1 MAGWQFHPSFLQ
13 SCHSAILQFMDLSLS
28 GKIAIV
34 TGSSKGLGLASAR
47 ALVQEGCR
55 VTICARG
62 EASLNEAAADL
73 RTIARQPSDVLPV
86 TADVSTATG
95 VEQIVGR
102 TVETFG
108 GLDIL
113 VNNVGLAKGSDI
125 VGTTDAEWQ
134 EAFDQTLFPAVRASR
149 LAVPHMRQRGGG
161 AIVMIASIW
170 GRESG
175 GRMTYNAVKAAEISL
190 AKAMAL
196 QLAKDNIRVNS
207 VAPGSIRFPG
217 GSWDRRVQ
225 DDPKGM
231 AEFVKRELPFGRFG
245 RPEEVGA
252 VVAFLVSPRAS
263 WISGA
268 SVPVDGCQSRSLI

>member
-1 MAGWQFHPSFLQ
+1 VDLQ
-13 SCHSAILQFMDLSLS
+13 LT

-34 TGSSKGLGLASAR
+34 TGSSKGLGLACAR
-47 ALVQEGCR
+47 ALVEEGCR

-62 EASLNEAAADL
+62 DAGLNAAATEL
-73 RTIARQPSDVLPV
+73 RTITGDSAVHAVKVDVA
-86 TADVSTATG
+86 TAAG
-95 VEQIVGR
+95 VEQIVAE
-102 TVETFG
+102 TVQTFG

-125 VGTTDAEWQ
+125 VQTTDAEWQ
-134 EAFDQTLFPAVRASR
+134 EALDQTLFPAVRASR
-149 LAVPHMRQRGGG
+149 LAVPQMRKRGGG
-161 AIVMIASIW
+161 SIVMIASIW

-190 AKAMAL
+190 AKAMAQ
-196 QLAKDNIRVNS
+196 QLARDNIRVNS
-207 VAPGSIRFPG
+207 VAPGSIRFAG
-217 GSWDRRVQ
+217 GSWDRRVKE
-225 DDPKGM
+225 DPEGM
-231 AEFVKRELPFGRFG
+231 ADFVLRELPFGRFG

>member
-1 MAGWQFHPSFLQ
+1 
-13 SCHSAILQFMDLSLS
+13 MDLDLKD
-28 GKIAIV
+28 KIAVV

-47 ALVQEGCR
+47 ALLDEGCR

-62 EASLNEAAADL
+62 EAALAEAAAGLKAAAGRDGPGRVLAVSADL
-73 RTIARQPSDVLPV
+73 A
-86 TADVSTATG
+86 TAAG
-95 VEQIVGR
+95 VETVLAR

-113 VNNVGLAKGSDI
+113 VNNIGLAKGAGI
-125 VGTTDAEWQ
+125 VDTTDAEWQ
-134 EAFDQTLFPAVRASR
+134 AAFDQTLFPAVRASR
-149 LAVPHMRQRGGG
+149 LAVPLMRKRGGG
-161 AIVMIASIW
+161 SILMIASIW

-190 AKAMAL
+190 AKAMAQ

-207 VAPGSIRFPG
+207 IAPGAIRFPG

-225 DDPKGM
+225 EAPEEM
-231 AEFVKRELPFGRFG
+231 AAFVRSELPFGRFG

-252 VVAFLVSPRAS
+252 VVAFLASARAS

-268 SVPVDGCQSRSLI
+268 SVTVDGCQSRSLI

>member
-1 MAGWQFHPSFLQ
+1 
-13 SCHSAILQFMDLSLS
+13 MDLQLS
-28 GKIAIV
+28 GKIAVV

-47 ALVQEGCR
+47 ALVEEGCC

-62 EASLNEAAADL
+62 EAALGEAVAGLKVAVGANGPARVLAVAADL
-73 RTIARQPSDVLPV
+73 A
-86 TADVSTATG
+86 TADG
-95 VEQIVGR
+95 VEAVIAR

-113 VNNVGLAKGSDI
+113 VNNIGLAKGAGIVDTSDA
-125 VGTTDAEWQ
+125 DWQ
-134 EAFDQTLFPAVRASR
+134 AAFDQTLFPAVRASR
-149 LAVPHMRQRGGG
+149 LAVPLMRKRGGG
-161 AIVMIASIW
+161 AILMIASIW

-190 AKAMAL
+190 AKAMAQ

-207 VAPGSIRFPG
+207 IAPGSIRFPG

-225 DDPKGM
+225 EAPEEM
-231 AEFVKRELPFGRFG
+231 AAFVRSELPFGRFG

-252 VVAFLVSPRAS
+252 VVAFLASARAS

-268 SVPVDGCQSRSLI
+268 SVTVDGCQSRSLI

>member
-1 MAGWQFHPSFLQ
+1 
-13 SCHSAILQFMDLSLS
+13 MDLGLT

-34 TGSSKGLGLASAR
+34 TGSSRGLGFACAR
-47 ALVQEGCR
+47 ALIDEGCR

-62 EASLNEAAADL
+62 RDRLDEAARELGKNA
-73 RTIARQPSDVLPV
+73 LPIV
-86 TADVSTATG
+86 ADVSQAAG
-95 VEQIVGR
+95 VERVVNG
-102 TVETFG
+102 TVEAFG

-113 VNNVGLAKGSDI
+113 VNNVGLARGSTI
-125 VGTTDAEWQ
+125 VDTTDTEWM
-134 EAFDQTLFPAVRASR
+134 EAVDQTLLPAIRASR
-149 LAVPHMRQRGGG
+149 LAVPHLRRRGAG

-190 AKAMAL
+190 AKSMAQ
-196 QLAKDNIRVNS
+196 QLAPDNIRVNS
-207 VAPGSIRFPG
+207 VAPGSILFAG
-217 GSWDRRVQ
+217 GSWARRQQ
-225 DDPKGM
+225 DDPAGI
-231 AEFVKRELPFGRFG
+231 AEFIRRELPFGRFG

>member
-1 MAGWQFHPSFLQ
+1 MHLGLT
-13 SCHSAILQFMDLSLS
+13 D
-28 GKIAIV
+28 KIAIV
-34 TGSSKGLGLASAR
+34 TGSTRGLGFASAK
-47 ALVQEGCR
+47 ALLSEGCN

-62 EASLNEAAADL
+62 EEGLASAVADL
-73 RTIARQPSDVLPV
+73 RASVEGGAGRLLAIQADLSTDKGV
-86 TADVSTATG
+86 ADV
-95 VEQIVGR
+95 ILR

-113 VNNVGLAKGSDI
+113 VNNVGLAKGAGI
-125 VGTTDAEWQ
+125 VDTTDREWQ
-134 EAFDQTLFPAVRASR
+134 EAFDQTLFPAIRASR
-149 LAVPHMRQRGGG
+149 MAVPHMRKRGGG

-190 AKAMAL
+190 AKAMAQ
-196 QLAKDNIRVNS
+196 QLATDNIRVNS

-217 GSWDRRVQ
+217 GSWDRRVHE
-225 DDPKGM
+225 DPDGM
-231 AEFVKRELPFGRFG
+231 AEFVKREIPFGRFG

>member
-1 MAGWQFHPSFLQ
+1 
-13 SCHSAILQFMDLSLS
+13 MDLGLA

-34 TGSSKGLGLASAR
+34 TGSTRGLGLAIATE
-47 ALVQEGCR
+47 LVQEGCQ

-62 EASLNEAAADL
+62 ETGIADAVEHL
-73 RTIARQPSDVLPV
+73 RTLPGGAERVLAV
-86 TADVSTATG
+86 QADVSTDKG
-95 VEQIVGR
+95 VADVILR

-125 VGTTDAEWQ
+125 VNTTDAEWQ

-149 LAVPHMRQRGGG
+149 MAVPQMRKRGGG
-161 AIVMIASIW
+161 SIVMIASIW

-190 AKAMAL
+190 AKAMAQ
-196 QLAKDNIRVNS
+196 QLARDNIRVNS

-217 GSWDRRVQ
+217 GSWDKRVKE
-225 DDPKGM
+225 DPEGM
-231 AEFVKRELPFGRFG
+231 SEFVRRELPFGRFG

-252 VVAFLVSPRAS
+252 VVAFLVSARAS

>member
-1 MAGWQFHPSFLQ
+1 
-13 SCHSAILQFMDLSLS
+13 MDLELTD
-28 GKIAIV
+28 KIAIV

-47 ALVQEGCR
+47 ALAAEGCR

-62 EASLNEAAADL
+62 EAALNGAAADL
-73 RTIARQPSDVLPV
+73 RALARDDSRVLAV
-86 TADVSTATG
+86 VADVSTAEG
-95 VEQIVGR
+95 VEAVIRR
-102 TVETFG
+102 TSDTFG

-113 VNNVGLAKGSDI
+113 VNNVGLARGGGI
-125 VGTTDAEWQ
+125 VETTDGEWQ
-134 EAFDQTLFPAVRASR
+134 EALDQTLFPAVRASR
-149 LAVPHMRQRGGG
+149 LAVPLMRRRGGG

-190 AKAMAL
+190 AKAMAQ
-196 QLAKDNIRVNS
+196 QLAPDNIRVNS

-225 DDPKGM
+225 EDPEGM
-231 AEFVKRELPFGRFG
+231 AAFVRRELPFGRFG

-268 SVPVDGCQSRSLI
+268 SVPVDGCQSRSQI